1 MSASIDNRIVEMQ
14 FDNSQFEK
22 GVGKSIKS
30 LEKLKKG
37 LKMDEAAQSLS
48 KLQKIG
54 DSFSLAKIADG
65 IDNLTYRFSWMGR
78 TVSGILD
85 NLTFKAK
92 ALIKSMSVDQI
103 SSGWT
108 KYSDKTGYVQTIMNA
123 TGKSIDEVNK
133 YLDKLMWFS
142 DETSYSFVDMTQAL
156 GTLTSS
162 GGDINKLIPMLEG
175 MANATAF
182 AGKSAAEFSR
192 TMYNLN
198 QSYSSGYMQYID
210 WKSVEMAGVGSE
222 QLKQAFIDAGKALGT
237 LTKEG
242 KTKKGTLVSI
252 ANFGTTLNEKWA
264 DTRVMEKAFG
274 TFSEMTE
281 KAYEL
286 IQEGKFDTASDAYAW
301 LATQYTGVGITA
313 AKAAQEAKSFNEAI
327 AATTDA
333 VSSGWMRT
341 FEIIFGNYDE
351 ARVMW
356 TDLANWLW
364 DVFASGSEARNELLQ
379 SWKDIGGRTTMLEG
393 IYSMFEAFNNLLY
406 AIKDAWREVFPETT
420 ADDLIKI
427 SNSIKTL
434 GDRIKEAFG
443 YEETETV
450 VDQFTEAVTGPG
462 NPLGEF
468 WGQLEKGAKGE
479 DVKKL
484 QQKLF
489 DMGYD
494 IGTAGVDGIFG
505 PKTQEALQ
513 KFQKDSKIKP
523 TGIFDQKTF
532 DKLGEKINEVF
543 GEHTPIMIGE
553 TTETVTTFSKTLEFV
568 KTVAKGFGAGLHII
582 WTGLKFIGQIGSKVV
597 TVLSPLGKI
606 FTTLVSAIS
615 NWLVGVDDAFSNSD
629 KLENFLETID
639 KWLIPVG
646 NAISD
651 FSDKVVNFITGA
663 NELNASSPEKS
674 YENFFD
680 RIKNIFSAFK
690 TWADENINAQA
701 LLDKF
706 SLFDIAIAS
715 VSVMATIIIANI
727 VSIVGNIRKTIK
739 SIKNIAEGIEGLAKG
754 FGKLSI
760 KSWTEK
766 FQEFAKGVL
775 MIAAAIGILVAGMV
789 AISKLSLAEIG
800 KGFLGLAGIMGI
812 LVLGVLAF
820 SKISK
825 TIDPKKMAEGTT
837 ILITLS
843 AAVAILSI
851 SLLAISSIEPSR
863 LLFSLVS
870 LVAIMAGLVG
880 FIAAVNKL
888 GKVKMDFAV
897 LYVVAEAIA
906 SLTKSLV
913 ILGYL
918 DDRTLTKGFIALA
931 LIMTAFSIFLN
942 SISGIKINP
951 VAFLS
956 LIAVSASINLLIL
969 GFISLCGVMK
979 FVDSKTLTKAF
990 ISLAGVMAAM
1000 ILFMSALES
1009 IKPDIR
1015 AVLGIIPVV
1024 AALDAMILG
1033 FVVLSLTM
1041 KIIDTAT
1048 LLRAFTSLYGV
1059 MIGLGLFMKALN
1071 NIKPDIRAVLGIIPV
1086 VAALDAMILGFVLLS
1101 LTMKRIDDVDL
1112 IKTFASM
1119 GVIMIAL
1126 KVFMESL
1133 SAVKPNIGSIIAI
1146 IPMAIAISLLM
1157 VAFSMV
1163 LRHSKNI
1170 DSKTAAIITVAMATI
1185 MLSLAAV
1192 CKSAG
1197 NMALRNGAAVLIS
1210 AIGIALLIGSF
1221 ALALKSLKDVEFE
1234 QIIKFSG
1241 SLIAIMSAIM
1251 LLTTISGKIGTGV
1264 LVKGA
1269 LGIGLA
1275 FAIIIG
1281 IVGGVVGF
1289 LGALDKITGGKSL
1302 EILENGQKIIETIG
1316 RAIGSLFGGFVSGI
1330 IDPISNS
1337 IHALGTGLRE
1347 ISSIQDLPGTLDK
1360 AMAAISTITLFV
1372 GSLDKTGIERNIGA
1386 VPRLFVGDN
1395 KTNSLLN
1402 QIKNFGETVKSIS
1415 ESLGG
1420 LGKTNISNDVDKA
1433 INAAVAI
1440 KDFIV
1445 GLQNVNIDYVKGGIA
1460 QWFQGKTKE
1469 ESILGLIEKF
1479 GEAMASTATA
1489 LSGMPSDAD
1498 KLTSTATEA
1507 ADKIVAFI
1515 GTLQDRTDVETAK
1528 GIFAQWFQGET
1539 KEEQILGLIEKFGEA
1554 MGTSATAL
1562 KEMPNNAASLVTTAT
1577 EAADKIIAFIET
1589 LDGRVD
1595 IEGTKTIFGKWFK
1608 GDSTEETILG
1618 LIEKFGTAMKETGTA
1633 LKEMPA
1639 SGMENATNNAISAAE
1654 KIVDFIESLST
1665 IEVNTHSTKIGDWLG
1680 GDSKQK
1686 TILDL
1691 IKDFGTS
1698 MSSVGESLNSLPSK
1712 IEGPLNDALSA
1723 ANKIV
1728 LFLTTLNSDEYN
1740 IEKKKSVLDT
1750 WFTGETKTD
1759 SVISRIGDMGVSIKS
1774 LADSIPGISATT
1786 FSSDVDSM
1794 ITAYESLA
1802 GFINLI
1808 SSDDYDFEMS
1818 GKADTLKTDIKL
1830 LGEGITEFADVT
1842 KNIDTTSVSSVAN
1855 AMSSA
1860 MNSVINVA
1868 MPEAAYN
1875 ASSYLG
1881 MFVTVGMN
1889 IASGL
1894 ANGLRKNANLAVL
1907 ASKKVASQMLEAARE
1922 TLEVNSPS
1930 KKFEKIGMYS
1940 DRGLANGVSKNS
1952 GLIISSIKDASTSAL
1967 DAARSS
1973 LSNLA
1978 NILMGDMDADPVIRP
1993 VVDMSDVNRS
2003 VNRIN
2008 GLVGGSRAM
2017 NIDATVRQAQ
2027 NVASIMNRNQMQNGT
2042 NQNGFNGSEPTNPVN
2057 VSGNNF
2063 YIRSDNDVKMLANEL
2078 ATLTRQQQRSLGSAY

>member
-1 MSASIDNRIVEMQ
+1 MSTSIDNRIVEMQ

-22 GVGKSIKS
+22 GIGKSIKS

-108 KYSDKTGYVQTIMNA
+108 KYADKTGYVQTIMNA

-420 ADDLIKI
+420 ADDLMKI
-427 SNSIKTL
+427 SNGIKTL
-434 GDRIKEAFG
+434 GDRIKEALS

-450 VDQFTEAVTGPG
+450 VDHFTQAITGNN
-462 NPLGEF
+462 NPLGAF
-468 WGQLEKGAKGE
+468 WGELEKGAKGDE
-479 DVKKL
+479 VKKL

-494 IGTAGVDGIFG
+494 IGTSGVDGIFG
-505 PKTQEALQ
+505 PKTKEALQ

-532 DKLGEKINEVF
+532 DKLGESINEAF
-543 GEHTPIMIGE
+543 GKFTPVIIGE
-553 TTETVTTFSKTLEFV
+553 TTESVVTFSSALENVRAIAQGVFSV
-568 KTVAKGFGAGLHII
+568 LHIG
-582 WTGLKFIGQIGSKVV
+582 WNVLKFIAKAAVEIAS
-597 TVLSPLGKI
+597 VLSPIGNVILSVFGKAASSITEVDKAISEDGFTGALETLKNFLDPIREKIQGLADNLSNLKVYIEPVKNWFLDIWNAIKLFMGSQVENASERAIDFFERIKGLKYYIEPVKNWFLDIWNAVKLFMGAQIENASERALDFFERIKGLKSYIEPVKKNMIGLWNAIRLLFGANTDDLTDGAWKETNFFFTKFRNIGKKIRTIFSPIASFFDGLKERFSSFGTAIGLLLGFIDPSTLDEEKLEKAKKIIKPIQTLFSTIHVLYTKYVEPAVKWIKGVALGAISSIGEFFNQVFSVINFEDPIGTLKNIILIVKNFATGTLGKVFEVVAPI
-606 FTTLVSAIS
+606 FETVLNWIGGKLKTLWEGASSVLKSVGEWLSDSVSNVINGVIGLFSGIDNLVATLVPIIGGLLLFNKA
-615 NWLVGVDDAFSNSD
+615 L
-629 KLENFLETID
+629 
-639 KWLIPVG
+639 
-646 NAISD
+646 
-651 FSDKVVNFITGA
+651 
-663 NELNASSPEKS
+663 
-674 YENFFD
+674 
-680 RIKNIFSAFK
+680 NIFSDVVGIASTIVNIKAMKAETDLLEAKDTNRWLKFFGSLALIIAVAAGTIYLLGNMNRENLKRGMISLGLIMLFASIAAGLILLAGKLFGMKDLEK
-690 TWADENINAQA
+690 TKDLFIGLSSVIVAMAASIFFLGMMPEPSLKQGLKA
-701 LLDKF
+701 LSWI
-706 SLFDIAIAS
+706 SLLIIGFMAIARIVNIGTRGGS
-715 VSVMATIIIANI
+715 VF
-727 VSIVGNIRKTIK
+727 G
-739 SIKNIAEGIEGLAKG
+739 GLTNLA
-754 FGKLSI
+754 
-760 KSWTEK
+760 
-766 FQEFAKGVL
+766 
-775 MIAAAIGILVAGMV
+775 MAIGILIAIAYIIGKYGDWDTFISGCRYVAV
-789 AISKLSLAEIG
+789 ALGLMAGFCFLLTLIG
-800 KGFLGLAGIMGI
+800 KGSANISLKGI
-812 LVLGVLAF
+812 AQ
-820 SKISK
+820 
-825 TIDPKKMAEGTT
+825 
-837 ILITLS
+837 LS
-843 AAVAILSI
+843 IGI
-851 SLLAISSIEPSR
+851 SLLTLIAMYIGKHYDRSIWKGLIFVGSVMV
-863 LLFSLVS
+863 LFTF
-870 LVAIMAGLVG
+870 M
-880 FIAAVNKL
+880 
-888 GKVKMDFAV
+888 
-897 LYVVAEAIA
+897 IA
-906 SLTKSLV
+906 SLISISQGAVKVELKGILMLGIVLTALSAIVFLIGKFMSWGDAAKGLMVVGGIILAIGFLLREAGKYSENMKVGKIIALV
-913 ILGYL
+913 FMLGFLAMAFAYAIAKIKNVKWQ
-918 DDRTLTKGFIALA
+918 TMIAFAGSMALA
-931 LIMTAFSIFLN
+931 LGALVAACLVAGKLGAGTM
-942 SISGIKINP
+942 ISGSLGIAGALAIIVGSLTLL
-951 VAFLS
+951 VAGLGEIDKLTNGG
-956 LIAVSASINLLIL
+956 LIEALER
-969 GFISLCGVMK
+969 GG
-979 FVDSKTLTKAF
+979 D
-990 ISLAGVMAAM
+990 VMAA
-1000 ILFMSALES
+1000 
-1009 IKPDIR
+1009 
-1015 AVLGIIPVV
+1015 V
-1024 AALDAMILG
+1024 
-1033 FVVLSLTM
+1033 
-1041 KIIDTAT
+1041 
-1048 LLRAFTSLYGV
+1048 
-1059 MIGLGLFMKALN
+1059 
-1071 NIKPDIRAVLGIIPV
+1071 
-1086 VAALDAMILGFVLLS
+1086 
-1101 LTMKRIDDVDL
+1101 
-1112 IKTFASM
+1112 
-1119 GVIMIAL
+1119 
-1126 KVFMESL
+1126 
-1133 SAVKPNIGSIIAI
+1133 
-1146 IPMAIAISLLM
+1146 
-1157 VAFSMV
+1157 
-1163 LRHSKNI
+1163 
-1170 DSKTAAIITVAMATI
+1170 
-1185 MLSLAAV
+1185 
-1192 CKSAG
+1192 
-1197 NMALRNGAAVLIS
+1197 GAAVGKLI
-1210 AIGIALLIGSF
+1210 
-1221 ALALKSLKDVEFE
+1221 
-1234 QIIKFSG
+1234 
-1241 SLIAIMSAIM
+1241 
-1251 LLTTISGKIGTGV
+1251 
-1264 LVKGA
+1264 
-1269 LGIGLA
+1269 
-1275 FAIIIG
+1275 
-1281 IVGGVVGF
+1281 GGVVSGF
-1289 LGALDKITGGKSL
+1289 SSVTSDALDNLAKSINNFTASFDTL
-1302 EILENGQKIIETIG
+1302 KT
-1316 RAIGSLFGGFVSGI
+1316 SVSGVAEDTEFEDDATKALDI
-1330 IDPISNS
+1330 ANTIKEFFDKIGLETEGISTTNVEKFNS
-1337 IHALGTGLRE
+1337 RVKTIVEELGEFGVGIGQIRQGIAG
-1347 ISSIQDLPGTLDK
+1347 ISSEGDIDADTEK
-1360 AMAAISTITLFV
+1360 AIHIAT
-1372 GSLDKTGIERNIGA
+1372 
-1386 VPRLFVGDN
+1386 
-1395 KTNSLLN
+1395 
-1402 QIKNFGETVKSIS
+1402 QIKEGFFDKIGGEGMEMSVD
-1415 ESLGG
+1415 G
-1420 LGKTNISNDVDKA
+1420 LIKY
-1433 INAAVAI
+1433 NASV
-1440 KDFIV
+1440 
-1445 GLQNVNIDYVKGGIA
+1445 
-1460 QWFQGKTKE
+1460 T
-1469 ESILGLIEKF
+1469 SILTYTSTF
-1479 GEAMASTATA
+1479 SSNMAQLRTDIGGMSETDIQADTETA
-1489 LSGMPSDAD
+1489 LAC
-1498 KLTSTATEA
+1498 
-1507 ADKIVAFI
+1507 
-1515 GTLQDRTDVETAK
+1515 AK
-1528 GIFAQWFQGET
+1528 
-1539 KEEQILGLIEKFGEA
+1539 
-1554 MGTSATAL
+1554 
-1562 KEMPNNAASLVTTAT
+1562 V
-1577 EAADKIIAFIET
+1577 IAEF
-1589 LDGRVD
+1589 
-1595 IEGTKTIFGKWFK
+1595 F
-1608 GDSTEETILG
+1608 
-1618 LIEKFGTAMKETGTA
+1618 
-1633 LKEMPA
+1633 
-1639 SGMENATNNAISAAE
+1639 
-1654 KIVDFIESLST
+1654 
-1665 IEVNTHSTKIGDWLG
+1665 TKI
-1680 GDSKQK
+1680 
-1686 TILDL
+1686 
-1691 IKDFGTS
+1691 
-1698 MSSVGESLNSLPSK
+1698 
-1712 IEGPLNDALSA
+1712 
-1723 ANKIV
+1723 
-1728 LFLTTLNSDEYN
+1728 NSDEYN
-1740 IEKKKSVLDT
+1740 IE
-1750 WFTGETKTD
+1750 ETKGAINELFTSSSETD
-1759 SVISRIGDMGVSIKS
+1759 SLIGRIKTLGENMAILHSSIGPISENTFE
-1774 LADSIPGISATT
+1774 ADIAQ
-1786 FSSDVDSM
+1786 M
-1794 ITAYESLA
+1794 MAAYNLIA
-1802 GFINLI
+1802 DFINKV
-1808 SSDDYDFEMS
+1808 SADDFKVEME
-1818 GKADTLKTDIKL
+1818 GKIYDIKDDIRM
-1830 LGEGITEFADVT
+1830 LGEGIVDFANVT
-1842 KNIDTTSVSSVAN
+1842 KDVDVAAVSSVAN

-1881 MFVTVGMN
+1881 MFVTVGKN

-1894 ANGLRKNANLAVL
+1894 AEGLKKNANLAVL

-2078 ATLTRQQQRSLGSAY
+2078 ATLTRQQQRSLGAAY